1 MLKLQ
6 LQLPSVPKY
15 FIKKISRQWTCIVL
29 HAQVLM
35 ICMALVQQHDSSLQY
50 EQQSRAEFAVHL
62 PGRITALRS
71 LYAVNL
77 QYSC

>member
-1 MLKLQ
+1 MLN
-6 LQLPSVPKY
+6 LQLPSVPNY
-15 FIKKISRQWTCIVL
+15 FSRQRTCIVL

-35 ICMALVQQHDSSLQY
+35 ICMALVQQNDSSLQY
-50 EQQSRAEFAVHL
+50 EQQSRAEFAIHL
-62 PGRITALRS
+62 PGRITYLRS